1 MSECKECG
9 SHAINPHLHGRYGSG
24 NNLCDVCYWRF
35 RHDVTRLA
43 LRDTVDGLDADELSC
58 STGLILERCEE
69 ILAIAW
75 GES

>member
-1 MSECKECG
+1 MSECKVCG
-9 SHAINPHLHGRYGSG
+9 SRAINPHLHGREGSYGD
-24 NNLCDVCYWRF
+24 LCDVCYWRA
-35 RHDVTRLA
+35 RYYVVISA

-75 GES
+75 SE